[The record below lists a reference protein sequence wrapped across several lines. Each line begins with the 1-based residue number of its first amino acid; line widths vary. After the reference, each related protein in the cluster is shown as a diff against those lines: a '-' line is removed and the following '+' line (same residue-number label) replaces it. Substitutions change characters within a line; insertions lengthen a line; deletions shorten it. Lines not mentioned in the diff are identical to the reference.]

1 MKEST
6 LNNIAFKKGRSTSCV
21 IILLSIFMLLVIAG
35 CKAKKQLIVKPV
47 KVDTMAKTIDPK
59 IAKLNALRASQT
71 DFDTFSGK
79 ARTHLDIGG
88 NSNDVTLTI
97 RIKKDQKIWVSITAI
112 AGIEVAR
119 ALITPDSILLIN
131 RLQSLY
137 VRQPFSYVN
146 KFAGN
151 EVNYK
156 TIESLL
162 IGNAIPELLTENA
175 DFATDSA
182 NITLSGNLN
191 EIVFKLVAGPQM
203 KVIQTKLDNADAA
216 QSLQVTNGA
225 FIQAGT
231 RLIPSQI
238 DITSLVKN
246 KKIQVNLRYVKSDFN
261 VPLDFPFNIPSR
273 YKEAN

>member
-6 LNNIAFKKGRSTSCV
+6 LNNIAFKKGRSTSC
-21 IILLSIFMLLVIAG
+21 IIVLLPICLLLVIAG
-35 CKAKKQLIVKPV
+35 CKAKKQLVVKPV
-47 KVDTMAKTIDPK
+47 KVDTMTKTTDPK

-79 ARTHLDIGG
+79 ARTHLDISG

-97 RIKKDQKIWVSITAI
+97 RIKKDQKIWVSVTAI

-131 RLQSLY
+131 RLQNLY
-137 VRQPFSYVN
+137 VKQPFAYVN

-175 DFATDSA
+175 DLKTDPA
-182 NITLSGNLN
+182 NITLTGNLN
-191 EIVFKLVAGPQM
+191 DIVFKLVAGPQM
-203 KVIQTKLDNADAA
+203 KAVQTNLDDAGA
-216 QSLQVTNGA
+216 GQSLQVTNGA
-225 FIQAGT
+225 FIEAGT

-238 DITSLVKN
+238 DIASLVKN

-261 VPLDFPFNIPSR
+261 VPLDFPFTIPSR